1 MGVNRLSLEST
12 LADAVLEP
20 ILLVVK
26 TSKTKVGI
34 FTWDSE
40 RAKVAE
46 MKGELL
52 DVLPICEEAIRQ
64 QFLNG
69 NEHLRPNLQS
79 TGVQVLGLSKSISKW
94 VFDHDSPES
103 DQNGILLTFSI
114 ESEPSIVFPP
124 N

>member
-1 MGVNRLSLEST
+1 VNRLSLEST
-12 LADAVLEP
+12 LAEAVLEP

-26 TSKTKVGI
+26 TSKTKIGI

-52 DVLPICEEAIRQ
+52 DALPICEAAIWE
-64 QFLNG
+64 QFAKG
-69 NEHLRPNLQS
+69 NKHRNPILR
-79 TGVQVLGLSKSISKW
+79 TVRVQVLGVSKSISEW
-94 VFDHDSPES
+94 AFDHDADES
-103 DQNGILLTFSI
+103 DQNGLLISFTM
-114 ESEPSIVFPP
+114 ESERTIVFPP

>member
-1 MGVNRLSLEST
+1 MSSLEST

-40 RAKVAE
+40 RAKIAE

-52 DVLPICEEAIRQ
+52 DALPICEEAICQ
-64 QFLNG
+64 QFVKG
-69 NEHLRPNLQS
+69 NEHLRPILRT
-79 TGVQVLGLSKSISKW
+79 TGVQVLGLSKSISEW

-103 DQNGILLTFSI
+103 EQNGFLLNFSI